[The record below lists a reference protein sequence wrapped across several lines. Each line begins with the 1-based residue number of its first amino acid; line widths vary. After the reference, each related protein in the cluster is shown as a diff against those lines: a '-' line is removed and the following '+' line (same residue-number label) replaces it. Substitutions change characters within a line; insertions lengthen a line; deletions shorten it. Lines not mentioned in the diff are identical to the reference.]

1 MVYPTEEDTLSKS
14 KFNEAFLKMHRIH
27 RLQDLSNMAGIN
39 LLAFNETL
47 LVPNY
52 IVKLNVNEGLLF
64 EVWSKLSAEERE
76 EIIKLKEIVEGFI
89 EKNPIYFDVKNNLQ
103 NKNITKI
110 DYSILKILKR
120 ALFKYE
126 TKIRELIGRTGYDS
140 PDYDYDEDTL

>member
-1 MVYPTEEDTLSKS
+1 
-14 KFNEAFLKMHRIH
+14 
-27 RLQDLSNMAGIN
+27 MAGIN